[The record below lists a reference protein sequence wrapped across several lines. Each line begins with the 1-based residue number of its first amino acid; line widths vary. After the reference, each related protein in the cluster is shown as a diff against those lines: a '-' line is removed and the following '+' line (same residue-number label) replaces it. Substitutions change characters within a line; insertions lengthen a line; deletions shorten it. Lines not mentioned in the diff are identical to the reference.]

1 MLNNLI
7 RFVANTKAKASEVN
21 YNFDQVKAKIQEL
34 DDWKT
39 STDDRL
45 NKYSSFQLFDIIAT
59 DRVLTGEEAKGKLL
73 QGSLVTNLYP
83 DAVAKIKEEW
93 GSGAEQTYTF
103 GEDISFPYRLA
114 PNRHMIVDILYKDDV
129 DALFEA
135 TGVAWFYIWDN
146 ANEQFYL
153 PRSLWFDQ
161 YTNDPEKVNKYNEA
175 GLPNIKFSF
184 GASSRKSISD
194 IPTTGMATKTLKVGW
209 SLAGGGA
216 QAEENEISVD
226 ASKTQ
231 SVYKDDFNT
240 VQPPSSNKLLY
251 FVVGNT
257 YVNQE
262 DIDIAQV
269 ESYFN
274 QVKGEINTKLNITLD
289 NATQTTKETSCDWAQ
304 LEDEYQDFGKPT
316 TNTVLTAPAD
326 GKFMSKHYSA
336 QNEGYLVF
344 KKGEGGY
351 FDPDGDNPC
360 TSTVQP
366 QSSNFVTLYSP
377 YLKKGEK
384 VILFYKNI
392 SFTGY
397 SYTDLGVRFYKSRSQ
412 SQ

>member
-45 NKYSSFQLFDIIAT
+45 NKYSSFQLFDIIAV

-93 GSGAEQTYTF
+93 GSGAKQTYTF

-114 PNRHMIVDILYKDDV
+114 PNRHMIVDVLYKDNV

-161 YTNDPEKVNKYNEA
+161 YTDNPEKVNKYNEA
-175 GLPNIKFSF
+175 GLPNISTDNKYVSV
-184 GASSRKSISD
+184 ASSNQILG
-194 IPTTGMATKTLKVGW
+194 TTSSGCLKTMSVGTV
-209 SLAGGGA
+209 SSGGGGSCPLFG
-216 QAEENEISVD
+216 ILID
-226 ASKTQ
+226 ASLSNPIFGKST
-231 SVYKDDFNT
+231 T

-262 DIDIAQV
+262 DIDLAQV
-269 ESYFN
+269 ESKLTELDTN
-274 QVKGEINTKLNITLD
+274 KLNITLT
-289 NATQTTKETSCDWAQ
+289 NATQTTKD
-304 LEDEYQDFGKPT
+304 
-316 TNTVLTAPAD
+316 TVMAWLPPDYTAGITKTINRKYTAECSGWLYISSD
-326 GKFMSKHYSA
+326 CFS
-336 QNEGYLVF
+336 GYPNS
-344 KKGEGGY
+344 Y
-351 FDPDGDNPC
+351 
-360 TSTVQP
+360 
-366 QSSNFVTLYSP
+366 VT
-377 YLKKGEK
+377 
-384 VILFYKNI
+384 IN
-392 SFTGY
+392 
-397 SYTDLGVRFYKSRSQ
+397 GVRFTINDFDSPSVSHYDLIPFMICKGDTYTAQLRPVWTTSVTFYPMRGAINE
-412 SQ
+412 

>member
-39 STDDRL
+39 STDDKL
-45 NKYSSFQLFDIIAT
+45 NKYSSFQLFDLIVT

-83 DAVAKIKEEW
+83 DAVAKIKNEW
-93 GSGAEQTYTF
+93 DNGAEQTYTY

-114 PNRHMIVDILYKDDV
+114 ANRHMIVDILYKDDV
-129 DALFEA
+129 DALFAA

-175 GLPNIKFSF
+175 GLPNITSTATGFGITTPEHCS
-184 GASSRKSISD
+184 GASKATDITAETLSPGHAQGKRIDFDSSLSNSIYGKS
-194 IPTTGMATKTLKVGW
+194 
-209 SLAGGGA
+209 
-216 QAEENEISVD
+216 
-226 ASKTQ
+226 
-231 SVYKDDFNT
+231 NT

-269 ESYFN
+269 ES
-274 QVKGEINTKLNITLD
+274 EINNIDAAKLNITLD
-289 NATQTTKETSCDWAQ
+289 NATQTTINALADKLIPKYSEAIQ
-304 LEDEYQDFGKPT
+304 LDNAYGVEKTYEVVAYGRVNIKCVSI
-316 TNTVLTAPAD
+316 NNIPAYINLN
-326 GKFMSKHYSA
+326 GQKIA
-336 QNEGYLVF
+336 
-344 KKGEGGY
+344 
-351 FDPDGDNPC
+351 
-360 TSTVQP
+360 
-366 QSSNFVTLYSP
+366 SSNAVT
-377 YLKKGEK
+377 G
-384 VILFYKNI
+384 N
-392 SFTGY
+392 
-397 SYTDLGVRFYKSRSQ
+397 YTQSCTADIIVRPGDVVAYKSTGDVHTNNTEHYAYFYPY
-412 SQ
+412 

>member
-39 STDDRL
+39 STDDKL
-45 NKYSSFQLFDIIAT
+45 NKYSSFQLFDLIVT

-83 DAVAKIKEEW
+83 DAVAKIKNEW
-93 GSGAEQTYTF
+93 DNGAEQTYTY

-114 PNRHMIVDILYKDDV
+114 ANRHMIVDILYKDDV
-129 DALFEA
+129 DALFAA

-175 GLPNIKFSF
+175 GLPNIKQDFLAPAYGDYVDDNNF
-184 GASSRKSISD
+184 IN
-194 IPTTGMATKTLKVGW
+194 TTRGSTGL
-209 SLAGGGA
+209 SGGGSTMR
-216 QAEENEISVD
+216 EDSSWSID
-226 ASKTQ
+226 ASRVNALFGK
-231 SVYKDDFNT
+231 SNT

-269 ESYFN
+269 ES
-274 QVKGEINTKLNITLD
+274 EINNKLNIDHSNDPKPYIT
-289 NATQTTKETSCDWAQ
+289 ETYVNGA
-304 LEDEYQDFGKPT
+304 
-316 TNTVLTAPAD
+316 
-326 GKFMSKHYSA
+326 
-336 QNEGYLVF
+336 EGYILFSNNFSIQWGRVMGTTTVIANYVVNLLLEMADTNYSCVHSIF
-344 KKGEGGY
+344 SNTTTPY
-351 FDPDGDNPC
+351 DQAISDTCYQVWNLTTTSFTTLRSGDNRIN
-360 TSTVQP
+360 TMWV
-366 QSSNFVTLYSP
+366 VM
-377 YLKKGEK
+377 
-384 VILFYKNI
+384 
-392 SFTGY
+392 GY
-397 SYTDLGVRFYKSRSQ
+397 AA
-412 SQ
+412 

>member
-39 STDDRL
+39 STDDKL
-45 NKYSSFQLFDIIAT
+45 NKYSSFQLFDLIVT

-83 DAVAKIKEEW
+83 DAVAKIKNEW
-93 GSGAEQTYTF
+93 DNGAEQTYTY

-114 PNRHMIVDILYKDDV
+114 ANRHMIVDILYKDDV
-129 DALFEA
+129 DALFAA

-175 GLPNIKFSF
+175 GLPNITSTATGFGITTRNYCS
-184 GASSRKSISD
+184 GASKATDITTESLSGGTVPGKRIDFDSSLSNSIYGKS
-194 IPTTGMATKTLKVGW
+194 
-209 SLAGGGA
+209 
-216 QAEENEISVD
+216 
-226 ASKTQ
+226 
-231 SVYKDDFNT
+231 NT

-262 DIDIAQV
+262 DIDIAQI
-269 ESYFN
+269 ESELN
-274 QVKGEINTKLNITLD
+274 NKLNIDHSNDPKPYIT
-289 NATQTTKETSCDWAQ
+289 ETYVNGA
-304 LEDEYQDFGKPT
+304 
-316 TNTVLTAPAD
+316 
-326 GKFMSKHYSA
+326 
-336 QNEGYLVF
+336 EGY
-344 KKGEGGY
+344 
-351 FDPDGDNPC
+351 
-360 TSTVQP
+360 
-366 QSSNFVTLYSP
+366 
-377 YLKKGEK
+377 
-384 VILFYKNI
+384 ILFSNNFSIQWGRVMGTTTVIANYVVNLLLEMADTNYSCVHSLFSNTTTPYDPAI
-392 SFTGY
+392 GDTYHQVWNLTTTSFTTMRFADSRINTMWVVMGY
-397 SYTDLGVRFYKSRSQ
+397 AA
-412 SQ
+412 

>member
-39 STDDRL
+39 STDDKL
-45 NKYSSFQLFDIIAT
+45 NKYSSFQLFDLIVT

-83 DAVAKIKEEW
+83 DAVAKIKNEW
-93 GSGAEQTYTF
+93 DNGAEQTYTY

-114 PNRHMIVDILYKDDV
+114 ANRHMIVDILYKDDV
-129 DALFEA
+129 DALFAA

-161 YTNDPEKVNKYNEA
+161 YTNDPEQVNKYNKA
-175 GLPNIKFSF
+175 GLPNIKQDFIAPATGDYVDDNNFINTIRDGSGF
-184 GASSRKSISD
+184 TGGPSTMRENSI
-194 IPTTGMATKTLKVGW
+194 W
-209 SLAGGGA
+209 S
-216 QAEENEISVD
+216 ID
-226 ASKTQ
+226 ASRVNALFGK
-231 SVYKDDFNT
+231 SDT

-269 ESYFN
+269 ESELN
-274 QVKGEINTKLNITLD
+274 NKLNIDHSNDPKPYIT
-289 NATQTTKETSCDWAQ
+289 ETYVNGAEGYILFSNNFSIQWGRVIGGADEGYTVNLLLEMVDTNYSCSLSFFTPSTPFRDV
-304 LEDEYQDFGKPT
+304 FGAAY
-316 TNTVLTAPAD
+316 LTAW
-326 GKFMSKHYSA
+326 
-336 QNEGYLVF
+336 NL
-344 KKGEGGY
+344 
-351 FDPDGDNPC
+351 
-360 TSTVQP
+360 TT
-366 QSSNFVTLYSP
+366 T
-377 YLKKGEK
+377 
-384 VILFYKNI
+384 
-392 SFTGY
+392 SFTTTRYGTNELDKMWIVLGY
-397 SYTDLGVRFYKSRSQ
+397 AA
-412 SQ
+412 